1 MADAHPGSVMVVERL
16 NSGRVN
22 QATRVSLM
30 EMATHPAKIASG
42 TATADDSWLK
52 VLLREA
58 LGPFKLL
65 N

>member
-22 QATRVSLM
+22 QAMRVSLM
-30 EMATHPAKIASG
+30 EMATPAKISRG
-42 TATADDSWLK
+42 TAAPDDSWLK

>member
-1 MADAHPGSVMVVERL
+1 MPDAQPGSVIVVERL
-16 NSGRVN
+16 DSGRIN
-22 QATRVSLM
+22 QATRVSVT
-30 EMATHPAKIASG
+30 EVGSRPAKITSG

-52 VLLREA
+52 VLLRET